1 MNQRFQNEERDSV
14 RDRYA
19 GNKLFQAIC
28 SIGSQLEY
36 ELNGFGLCPEEC
48 FMEVKEIL
56 TAIAEKGEAFMQE
69 AENCWL
75 NKYNE
80 YKRFDRS
87 IDNDE
92 LRKVVGI
99 VFAFVILTIDSSRY
113 HFYRYKLTEQLM
125 QTIANHKFNGWQ
137 STLNQIFS
145 VPLSD
150 GWFDAFI
157 DEEPEDG
164 EDISLPKDLNTK
176 KARKYFAKA
185 LHKGYM
191 KKNSDGTYDWT
202 GTDNKG
208 NRSEL
213 AYFCGII
220 YGYVHTVSGNAG
232 NDFPEESLNKL
243 FGVSR
248 LYSSLTQV
256 YNAKKTQRWRSL
268 IDEIF

>member
-19 GNKLFQAIC
+19 GNKLYQAIC

-92 LRKVVGI
+92 LHKVVGI

-164 EDISLPKDLNTK
+164 ENITLPKELDTII
-176 KARKYFAKA
+176 ARQSFARAIEKN
-185 LHKGYM
+185 YM
-191 KKNSDGTYDWT
+191 EKTSDGKYRWL
-202 GTDNKG
+202 GTNDKG

-213 AYFCGII
+213 AYFCGKI
-220 YGYVHTVSGNAG
+220 YGYVHSVSGNAG
-232 NDFPEESLNKL
+232 NGFPETSLNQL
-243 FGVSR
+243 FNVTR

-256 YNAKKTQRWRSL
+256 YNAKNIQSWRPL
-268 IDEIF
+268 IDELF